1 MKTLDNSIKFFLYPL
16 LVLLT
21 LALIFKN
28 IWFLRF
34 SYGFSLF
41 LALSLS
47 INDSNKKNYFKLF
60 LWTLVFSF
68 IMGTIKN
75 KLGI

>member
-28 IWFLRF
+28 IWFLGF
-34 SYGFSLF
+34 SYGLSLF